1 MRIYG
6 RRFTPASALLAVL
19 LPCSALAQVRVAS
32 PDGRN
37 AVVVETHEGRLY
49 YTVQRDGRP
58 LLTPSLLGFEFRGA
72 PPLRDS
78 LRIVDSSRGTFDE
91 TWTQP
96 WGEVTR
102 IRDHHN
108 ELKVAVEETRAPNR
122 KFTLAV
128 RAFNDGVA
136 FRYEF
141 PAQASLGDFE
151 ITDELTEFAMADNAR
166 AWWIASNRPRLDR
179 ARQLGPEGPGG
190 TLHSRRHP

>member
-1 MRIYG
+1 MRIY
-6 RRFTPASALLAVL
+6 RPAWPALLAL
-19 LPCSALAQVRVAS
+19 LIPCVVATSQVRVGS

-37 AVVVETHEGRLY
+37 VVMVDTREGRLY

-58 LLTPSLLGFEFRGA
+58 LLTPSLLGFDFRGA

-78 LRIVDSSRGTFDE
+78 LRIVDSSRSTFDE

-96 WGEVTR
+96 WGEVSR

-108 ELKVAVEETRAPNR
+108 ELKLAVEEIRAPNR

-128 RAFNDGVA
+128 RTFNDGVA

-141 PAQASLGDFE
+141 PAQPSLADFE
-151 ITDELTEFAMADNAR
+151 MMDELTEFALADNAR

-179 ARQLGPEGPGG
+179 SEQLWSEGPVS
-190 TLHSRRHP
+190 TLDSV